1 MLRSM
6 KRSRSTALIGILAL
20 TVGLLILKVT
30 FSVVLGYRD
39 YFPPNFN
46 ADFLRGRETY
56 FFGAYQWAFYA
67 HIASGPITLILGL
80 ILMSE
85 RFRLRFSRWHR
96 SLGKAQIALVA
107 LVLSPSGFWLALYAR
122 TGAIAAMGFAMLAIV
137 TGMVALIGWQSAMKR
152 RFVEHR
158 RWMWRL
164 FLLLSSAVIV
174 RLVGGFAMVFD
185 VGAVWIY
192 PFTAWAGWL
201 VPLAAYE
208 SVGIVKQ
215 TFKRLALSGKRH
227 LATPAAT

>member
-1 MLRSM
+1 
-6 KRSRSTALIGILAL
+6 
-20 TVGLLILKVT
+20 LILKVT

-46 ADFLRGRETY
+46 TDFLRGREIY

-80 ILMSE
+80 ILISE
-85 RFRLRFSRWHR
+85 RFRLRFPRWHR
-96 SLGKAQIALVA
+96 SLGNTQIALVA
-107 LVLSPSGFWLALYAR
+107 LVLSPSGLWLAPYAR
-122 TGAIAAMGFAMLAIV
+122 TGQIAAVGFAMLAIV
-137 TGMVALIGWQSAMKR
+137 TGLCALFGWRSAMKR

-192 PFTAWAGWL
+192 PFTAWASWL
-201 VPLAAYE
+201 VPLTAYE
-208 SVGIVKQ
+208 LAGIVKPL
-215 TFKRLALSGKRH
+215 FKRLAPARKTYLPTS
-227 LATPAAT
+227 AAT